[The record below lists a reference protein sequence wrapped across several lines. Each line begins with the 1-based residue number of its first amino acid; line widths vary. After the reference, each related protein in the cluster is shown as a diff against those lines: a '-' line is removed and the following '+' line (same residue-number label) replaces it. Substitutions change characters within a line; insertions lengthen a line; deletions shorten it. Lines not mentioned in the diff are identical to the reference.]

1 MSEPPKRPR
10 QDVTVFDVTNNRDE
24 RVPAEEATA
33 GFREGRYR
41 VRPGEVDVLAP
52 DGTPGTIDASE
63 LQQLVEAGGRIAS
76 PDDAA
81 QAQYERENE
90 GAAGALRVAGEGAV
104 RAIPFVGEP
113 LLEAAGDSAEEQWRG
128 QRAHPYIGM
137 GGEIASIAAQI
148 ALTRGAGAGAG
159 TARLAELAE
168 LAEGARAAETTAWG
182 ARAGEALYAGREA
195 QQAARAGETVAAL
208 DANIPLVTPTPGV
221 ATVAHGIPAAERAT
235 AAAPGVDFV
244 PAVREAVAPGSADAV
259 ATMPGRAG
267 VVAPEELFLSED
279 QIGTRAFGASRTAE
293 APIPVRT
300 GRHEAA
306 TGAVTV
312 PEQQAL
318 DAFDAVQ
325 AASEEFPGQRAAIAA
340 QESMSEI
347 APQGPA
353 LREFPQLAP
362 SQGNEIVGGIA
373 TRPGMG
379 RVEMPI
385 VTAEMLAPAR
395 TAAIEAGVPVL
406 GREALAVEEAMVA
419 GNRAGFADV
428 LRNVA
433 QYHPYNLSESLGVAD
448 AFGAGRAGRAAGAA
462 ASGALEGGIYGAS
475 NYVNQSMLEDQPL
488 TAEGLAMAVG
498 EGALFGGGAN
508 LALHGVGGLVGAGRR
523 ASAAAAE
530 RFSPSFAAAMRE
542 GNVLRY
548 AADRSAVS
556 ALQPRGSSLEKLGNR
571 FVRNADGVAE
581 RGGMG
586 NVLGVGRMLN
596 AEGIMQG
603 APGLET
609 IATRLGEMN
618 QRTGQAIGSM
628 ARQSAERGALVD
640 LGRLRSGVND
650 IARGLE
656 STGLR
661 SSEVLGSKVR
671 REFAAALAG
680 ERMTA
685 VELHELRQAVDQQL
699 RNSWGQAAGQAQSP
713 IVDQLKAMRR
723 LMEDELEAT
732 IARSGND
739 LAAAYKPAKQ
749 LYGQGIWAERE
760 ARHAMAA
767 NMATRNSPLA
777 SLVSGAGAASIFGG
791 VSPQA
796 LAVGFLTGSVHRWV
810 KEHGAALAASGL
822 SAVLK
827 AGALNRVA
835 NVVRNNAV
843 RSVKDAFATAARA
856 GVVRMAAQR
865 PLSDKQFQTT
875 ATSLYALSHDPEA
888 SLAAGAALAPI
899 QQSAPSAGLAAQQV
913 QAARLQYLANLIPGA
928 QAPDSLSALV
938 AIRSATPAQVAQFG
952 KAFAIAQDPS
962 VYLQSFADHTI
973 TAETTAHMRALWP
986 ATFGTMLQTLQS
998 ELETRNEPLSPAMR
1012 RTVAVML
1019 GQQPVDQSPAYIML
1033 MQANY
1038 GTQATQGGQP
1048 QAASG
1053 APAIDNVAERSMTGP
1068 QATEARI
1075 AAGGPGS

>member
-10 QDVTVFDVTNNRDE
+10 RDVTVFDVANDRDA
-24 RVPAEEATA
+24 RVDPNEATQ

-52 DGTPGTIDASE
+52 DGTPGTVDAGE
-63 LQQLVEAGGRIAS
+63 LQQMIEAGGRIAS

-90 GAAGALRVAGEGAV
+90 GAGGALRVAGEGAV

-113 LLEAAGDSAEEQWRG
+113 LLEAAGDSSEDQWRG
-128 QRAHPYIGM
+128 QRSHPYIGM
-137 GGEIASIAAQI
+137 AGEIASIGAQI
-148 ALTRGAGAGAG
+148 ALTRGMGAGAS

-168 LAEGARAAETTAWG
+168 AAEAARAAETTAWG

-195 QQAARAGETVAAL
+195 QQAARAGEAVAAL
-208 DANIPLVTPTPGV
+208 DANIPLVTPVPGV
-221 ATVAHGIPAAERAT
+221 ATVANGIPTAQRAT
-235 AAAPGVDFV
+235 RAAGGLGDVV
-244 PAVREAVAPGSADAV
+244 PTIQEAVAPGSADAM

-279 QIGTRAFGASRTAE
+279 QIGTRAFGASPTAE
-293 APIPVRT
+293 AAVPIRI
-300 GRHEAA
+300 GRHEAS
-306 TGAVTV
+306 TGTITA

-318 DAFDAVQ
+318 DAFDAIHP
-325 AASEEFPGQRAAIAA
+325 SEEFPGQRAAIAA
-340 QESMSEI
+340 QESMAEL
-347 APQGPA
+347 APQGPTINS
-353 LREFPQLAP
+353 RVPPLAP
-362 SQGNEIVGGIA
+362 QGSEIAGGIR

-379 RVEMPI
+379 RVEMPV
-385 VTAEMLAPAR
+385 VTPEMLAPAR

-406 GREALAVEEAMVA
+406 GREALAIEDAMVA
-419 GNRAGFADV
+419 GNRAGFADT
-428 LRNVA
+428 LRSVA

-462 ASGALEGGIYGAS
+462 ASGALEGGVYGAS
-475 NYVNQSMLEDQPL
+475 NYVNQSMLEDEPL

-508 LALHGVGGLVGAGRR
+508 LALHGVGGLVGAGRQ

-530 RFSPSFAAAMRE
+530 RFSPSFAQAMRE

-548 AADRSAVS
+548 AADRAAVS
-556 ALQPRGSSLEKLGNR
+556 ALRPRTSSLEKLGNR
-571 FVRNADGVAE
+571 FVQNAEGVAV
-581 RGGMG
+581 RGGEL
-586 NVLGVGRMLN
+586 NTNAVGRMLN

-609 IATRLGEMN
+609 IATRLGELN
-618 QRTGQAIGSM
+618 GRTGHAIGNM
-628 ARQSAERGALVD
+628 ARQATERGSLVN
-640 LGRLRSGVND
+640 LERLRSDVD
-650 IARGLE
+650 RIAGSLE
-656 STGLR
+656 SSGLR
-661 SSEVLGSKVR
+661 SSELLGHKVR

-699 RNSWGQAAGQAQSP
+699 RNSWGQAAGQSQSP
-713 IVDQLKAMRR
+713 IVEQLKAMRR
-723 LMEDELEAT
+723 SMEDELEAT
-732 IARSGND
+732 IGRAGAD
-739 LAAAYKPAKQ
+739 LGAAYKPAKQ

-760 ARHAMAA
+760 ARHAVAA
-767 NMATRNSPLA
+767 NMATRNSALP
-777 SLVSGAGAASIFGG
+777 SLISGAGAASIFGG

-796 LAVGFLTGSVHRWV
+796 LAVGFLTGAVHRWV
-810 KEHGAALAASGL
+810 KDHGAALAASGL

-827 AGALNRVA
+827 GNALNRVA
-835 NVVRNNAV
+835 GAVRSNAV
-843 RSVKDAFATAARA
+843 RSVKDAFATAARV
-856 GVVRMAAQR
+856 GVVRAAASR
-865 PLSDKQFQTT
+865 PLSDKQFQET

-888 SLAAGAALAPI
+888 TLAASQPLQGI
-899 QQSAPSAGLAAQQV
+899 QASAPSAGLAAQQV
-913 QAARLQYLANLIPGA
+913 QVTRLQYLANLLPGA
-928 QAPDSLSALV
+928 QAPDPLSALV
-938 AIRSATPAQVAQFG
+938 AIRSATPAQMAQFG
-952 KAFAIAQDPS
+952 KAFAIAEDPS
-962 VYLQSFADHTI
+962 TYLQSFADHTI

-986 ATFGTMLQTLQS
+986 ATYGTMAQ
-998 ELETRNEPLSPAMR
+998 ELMTQLESRNEPLSPGMR
-1012 RTVAVML
+1012 RTVSVFM

-1038 GTQATQGGQP
+1038 GTQPTQGGQP

-1053 APAIDNVAERSMTGP
+1053 APAIDGVAERALTGP